1 MTSTAAAIFV
11 LRNGAVFSADMVTL
25 PFEIVSMTGGTEWGV
40 LGPGPG
46 NVAADGIAVAAG
58 TTRVIAMIARVVPV
72 GIMTENGRRPAV
84 RRMTY
89 IALLGCGQ
97 MRGHRV
103 YLTGCGIAIMAGI
116 AVVGTAG
123 VMRPGAAGEGC
134 RGMAEIAVQT
144 GGYMRGN
151 RVCLTCC
158 GITVMAGLAAIG
170 DAGVIEGRR
179 DETSGIVTDATIL
192 GGRDVARI
200 FRCGETSTVTRRAVI
215 DDACMVEGSRLESG
229 GLVAVD
235 AVAVG
240 RYVVVV
246 FTRGSSAVV
255 TGDTVVGDVLV
266 IKRGLGKR
274 RRRMAHRA
282 ILGADRNMRRIGL
295 GGGAGCNNAV
305 MA

>member
-1 MTSTAAAIFV
+1 MTSTASAILV
-11 LRNGAVFSADMVTL
+11 LRDGTVFATYMISFA
-25 PFEIVSMTGGTEWGV
+25 FEITGMAGRTEGCV
-40 LGPGPG
+40 LRPGPG
-46 NVAADGIAVAAG
+46 NVAADGVAVAAR
-58 TTRVIAMIARVVPV
+58 TARVPAVIARVESV
-72 GIMTENGRRPAV
+72 GIMAENSRRPAV
-84 RRMTY
+84 CRMAY

-134 RGMAEIAVQT
+134 RSMAEIAVQA
-144 GGYMRGN
+144 GCNMRRN

-179 DETSGIVTDATIL
+179 DETSGIVTSATIL

-274 RRRMAHRA
+274 RGRMAHRA